1 MLGRRHSVR
10 GEPILIDYALEDA
23 LNESSDIEWINK
35 VIIISLYDLL
45 PLSLFISLPCFT
57 RCIQ

>member
-1 MLGRRHSVR
+1 MLGRRQSVR

-35 VIIISLYDLL
+35 VIILILCHVGS
-45 PLSLFISLPCFT
+45 T
-57 RCIQ
+57 